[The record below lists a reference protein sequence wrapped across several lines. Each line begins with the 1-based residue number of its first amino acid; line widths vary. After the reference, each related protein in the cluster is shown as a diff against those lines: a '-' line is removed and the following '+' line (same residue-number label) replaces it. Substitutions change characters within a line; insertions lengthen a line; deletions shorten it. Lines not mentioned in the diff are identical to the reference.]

1 MPTFCSRYMFFKV
14 TDYTSYTTVTVEMK
28 MTALTVIQMPR
39 RQIVTGEMIERSG
52 TLFSDDTKS
61 VNVGLY
67 GD

>member
-39 RQIVTGEMIERSG
+39 R
-52 TLFSDDTKS
+52 
-61 VNVGLY
+61 
-67 GD
+67 